1 MRKHPNVSGIF
12 LPFFGKSLD
21 LKTSTHGHMDILL
34 FKCVR
39 SADFCLHVRSLEHS
53 ELQSSFMY
61 VCAQVYACVCVAVWH
76 FKSEYLSHVCMWKS
90 EDSFGYL
97 FSLAIFSK
105 RWSLSVQHR
114 LSWVTQSLAPGDFP
128 FLCSFSHCR
137 RTGVMCMTLGFYS
150 GLGMATLLLT
160 LAQQEPHCCEMSLYI
175 HVAFVG

>member
-1 MRKHPNVSGIF
+1 MQFIILTWMHWYKKVHGIMTKHTNVSGIF

-21 LKTSTHGHMDILL
+21 LKTSTHGHMDILP

-53 ELQSSFMY
+53 ELQSSFMC
-61 VCAQVYACVCVAVWH
+61 VCAHVYACVCVAVWH

-105 RWSLSVQHR
+105 RWSLPVQQR
-114 LSWVTQSLAPGDFP
+114 LSNPVTSSWRFP
-128 FLCSFSHCR
+128 FSLLFFS
-137 RTGVMCMTLGFYS
+137 L
-150 GLGMATLLLT
+150 
-160 LAQQEPHCCEMSLYI
+160 
-175 HVAFVG
+175 